1 MTNCFAV
8 VGGDSRQRYIAKYL
22 ARLGHVVQTY
32 AVPNLP
38 DTAESL
44 KAALQDARYIILPI
58 PALDRDGLIHGTDL
72 SPAQFAQSVGI
83 GCTVF
88 AGKPGDAKQVFS
100 PTARVVDYAA
110 WEPLTILNAVP
121 TAEGA
126 IQLAMEHM
134 PATIWGSRILIVGAG
149 RIGMCL
155 ALKLQALGARV
166 TVTARKARDLARI
179 CALGLT
185 ADTTKQ
191 YEFGL
196 GHYDC
201 IINTV
206 PATVFTT
213 QQLARTDKECV
224 LIELASAPGGFP
236 EQAEHSIVSGAALPG
251 RVAPKTAGNLIAEEI
266 LRFIQ
271 NG

>member
-1 MTNCFAV
+1 MTNGFAV

-32 AVPNLP
+32 AVPGIP
-38 DTAESL
+38 DTADTL
-44 KAALQDARYIILPI
+44 KDILRHARYIILPM
-58 PALDRDGLIHGTDL
+58 PALSPEGFIRGTDL
-72 SPAQFAQSVGI
+72 SPARISESLGVGA
-83 GCTVF
+83 TVF
-88 AGKPGDAKQVFS
+88 GGRLGSAKQALS
-100 PTARVVDYAA
+100 PAARVVDYAA

-134 PATIWGSRILIVGAG
+134 PGTIWGSRILIVGAG

-155 ALKLQALGARV
+155 ALKMQALGARI
-166 TVTARKARDLARI
+166 TVTARKERDMARI
-179 CALGLT
+179 RALGLT
-185 ADTTKQ
+185 TDTTKQ
-191 YEFGL
+191 YEMGL

-206 PATVFTT
+206 PDTVFTV
-213 QQLARTDKECV
+213 QQLETIDKECV

-236 EQAEHSIVSGAALPG
+236 EQAEKSIVSGAALPG